1 VIQLDVKRD
10 LYNLSLSCR
19 ALEDMVTRRLY
30 AKVDVELSQERE
42 LASSKEAYLLFRPH
56 VVRSLQELTVRGG
69 STYRRPAQ
77 ATQEHRGE
85 HKSAN
90 CVRRLLEHVPEHQLI
105 SFRFLH
111 SEPLDPATLGALAA
125 QQKFLQDL
133 QIFELDEPSEVI
145 RLPRG
150 LRSFGCRSVTDGED
164 VGAILK
170 ANRDTLEALTL
181 GQESGLVQRYQ
192 RTRTSGFLQQLPHP
206 SHAFTTILELHNFPR
221 IRSLNLSGINL
232 VPLIPSNFERA
243 LPFCDLTRLSIE
255 SCHGSDAFLETL
267 SHTFDFVQN
276 SPDAPHP
283 RLTPQLKDFL
293 LRNESPTGSLREKLT
308 AFLAAFSGLRSLTL
322 LFENASLLER
332 PSNLIGSH
340 GPTLETLVLE
350 VRVQPRLSLSL
361 DTSRPLG
368 AGGFSS
374 DLWTESITDICSLCP
389 NLVELGIG
397 FPWNDE
403 FVRVRKTPLPT
414 LKRLKTVHIRNF
426 PESQVLSQLGDYTI
440 KEHATKFVEW
450 VFPIPHGAD
459 RPTLETLAIGPT
471 IYEGRWRY
479 GATRKQPP
487 EWARTNYFLLDW
499 AQTRFK
505 KWSCLVSPVS
515 EKCVEELRGEK
526 PLGGVFEGI
535 WIN

>member
-1 VIQLDVKRD
+1 
-10 LYNLSLSCR
+10 
-19 ALEDMVTRRLY
+19 VTRRLY

-42 LASSKEAYLLFRPH
+42 LACLKENRLLFRPH
-56 VVRSLQELTVRGG
+56 VVRSLQELTVRASSSCRGG
-69 STYRRPAQ
+69 PAQ
-77 ATQEHRGE
+77 ATYENHGEHRY
-85 HKSAN
+85 AN
-90 CVRRLLEHVPEHQLI
+90 CVRPLLEHVPEHQMT
-105 SFRFLH
+105 SFRFWD
-111 SEPLDPATLGALAA
+111 SEPLDPATLDLLAA
-125 QQKFLQDL
+125 RQNLLQDL
-133 QIFELDEPSEVI
+133 QVLELGELSEVI
-145 RLPRG
+145 QFPQG
-150 LRSFGCRSVTDGED
+150 LRSFGCRSVTDGNNS
-164 VGAILK
+164 GAIVK

-181 GQESGLVQRYQ
+181 GQESGLVERYQ

-206 SHAFTTILELHNFPR
+206 SHALTAMLELHNFPR
-221 IRSLNLSGINL
+221 IRSLDLSGINI
-232 VPLIPSNFERA
+232 VSLIPSNLEQA
-243 LPFCDLTRLSIE
+243 LPFCNLTRLSLE
-255 SCHGSDAFLETL
+255 SCHGSDAFLENL
-267 SHTFDFVQN
+267 AHTFDFVQN

-283 RLTPQLKDFL
+283 RSVPQLKDFL
-293 LRNESPTGSLREKLT
+293 LRSESPTGSLREKLT
-308 AFLAAFSGLRSLTL
+308 AFLSAFSGLQSLTL
-322 LFENASLLER
+322 LFENASSLER
-332 PSNLIGSH
+332 PSDLIGSH

-350 VRVQPRLSLSL
+350 VRVQPRVSLSL

-374 DLWTESITDICSLCP
+374 DIWTESMTDICSLCP

-414 LKRLKTVHIRNF
+414 LKRLRTVHIRNF
-426 PESQVLSQLGDYTI
+426 PESRVLSQLGDYTI

-450 VFPIPHGAD
+450 VFPIPNGAD

-471 IYEGRWRY
+471 IYEGRWKY

-535 WIN
+535 WLS